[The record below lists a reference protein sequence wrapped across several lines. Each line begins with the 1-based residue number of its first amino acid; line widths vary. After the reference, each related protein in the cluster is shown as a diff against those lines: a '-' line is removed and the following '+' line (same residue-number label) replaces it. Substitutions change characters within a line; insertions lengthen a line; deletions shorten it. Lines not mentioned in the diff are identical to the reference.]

1 MILHTVNKVAP
12 CLDRCMALA
21 SPEDTILLIEEAAYA
36 AAGSDSA
43 RGWQEFSAYNLCVL
57 EDDLAVRGLSATM
70 LPEFRAVSWQDFVAL
85 AASADKIINWG

>member
-1 MILHTVNKVAP
+1 MILHTVNKIAP

-36 AAGSDSA
+36 AAGNDSA
-43 RGWQEFSAYNLCVL
+43 RHWQKFLGYNLCVL

-70 LPEFRAVSWQDFVAL
+70 LPEFSAVSWLDFVAL
-85 AASADKIINWG
+85 AASADKVISWG